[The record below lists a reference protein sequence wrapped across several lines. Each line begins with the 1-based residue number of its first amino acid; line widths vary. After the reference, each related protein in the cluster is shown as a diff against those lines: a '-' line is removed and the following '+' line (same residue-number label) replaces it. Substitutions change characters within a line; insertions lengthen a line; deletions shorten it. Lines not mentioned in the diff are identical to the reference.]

1 MRILVVT
8 PTFLPAWG
16 GAERLL
22 LEVFSRLAGRHT
34 IHLVAPNTPE
44 AAVRENAASMM
55 GSLPF
60 SVSRYDEGF
69 RGDRVRGRRFHRG
82 FVPPF
87 DVAAVS
93 VVSKATRD
101 FAPDVLSVFYAIP
114 MGLAGLAAKHR
125 YRVPMVLSLVGRD
138 VPGPATLPGWK
149 FFVQRVSCASD
160 RTTYISDYSRTA
172 LFGERGKGVVVG
184 SGAQQYPVATTQG
197 VDSLREQLGL
207 PGDVFVLFALQ
218 RLSVYKGVDVIIE
231 AMTHLKDLPCVLLVA
246 GTGPDKPR
254 LEAAIRERGLQD
266 KVRLLGFV
274 DEDDLSRYWALADL
288 FVFHSY
294 YETFGMVLAEAMLA
308 GKAVVSVRNTAIPE
322 VVRDGQD
329 GLLVEPGDAVA
340 LAVAMRQ
347 LIGDAER
354 RRTMAESGHAR
365 AEQEFDW
372 ERVARA
378 YETVFEDA
386 IRSKQ

>member
-22 LEVFSRLAGRHT
+22 LEVFSRLARRHT
-34 IHLVAPNTPE
+34 IHLVAPNTPQ
-44 AAVRENAASMM
+44 AAVRENAASLM

-60 SVSRYDEGF
+60 TVTRYDEGL
-69 RGDRVRGRRFHRG
+69 RGDQIKARRFHRG

-93 VVSKATRD
+93 VVSKETRT
-101 FAPDVLSVFYAIP
+101 FKPDVLSVFYAIP
-114 MGLAGLAAKHR
+114 MGLAGLAARHR
-125 YRVPMVLSLVGRD
+125 FHIPMVLSLVGRD

-149 FFVQRVSCASD
+149 FFVRQVSRASD
-160 RTTYISDYSRTA
+160 ATTYISDYSRTA
-172 LFGERGKGVVVG
+172 LFGESGKGVVVG
-184 SGAQQYPVATTQG
+184 SGAQRYPAVAATGAQ
-197 VDSLREQLGL
+197 SLREQLGL
-207 PGDVFVLFALQ
+207 PRDAFVLFALQ
-218 RLSVYKGVDVIIE
+218 RLSIYKGVNVLIE
-231 AMTHLKDLPCVLLVA
+231 SMTHLKDLPCVLLIA

-254 LEAAIRERGLQD
+254 LEAAIRELGLQD

-274 DEDDLSRYWALADL
+274 HEDDLARYWALADL

-308 GKAVVSVRNTAIPE
+308 GKAVVSVRSTAIPE

-329 GLLVEPGDAVA
+329 GLLVEPGDSTA
-340 LAVAMRQ
+340 LASAIRR
-347 LIGDAER
+347 LIADPEGR
-354 RRTMAESGHAR
+354 RSMAESGHAR

-372 ERVARA
+372 DRVARA
-378 YETVFEDA
+378 YEAVFEDA
-386 IRSKQ
+386 IRRKH